1 MKKSNSM
8 WAYIYG
14 ALAVMLVYNLTPFFW
29 MVVSSFKSELEV
41 VSYPATFLPKV
52 FTTDAYEK
60 IWLQEGFLLYFK
72 NSLTVSLSTAALS
85 SLVGIFA
92 GYGFSRFRFKGRLA
106 IMTAFLATQMIPG
119 VLLVGPYFKMMTLA
133 GLYDTLTGLILAQ
146 TSITLPFSVWMIK
159 GYMDTVPIEI
169 DQAAEVDGASRLQTL
184 FLCIVPLVLPGLVA
198 TTIFAFLLSW
208 GDLLWALCLIS
219 DPQKQTMTLGI
230 TQLVGQFRVYWSEIM
245 AATVIASII
254 PAFLYLIL
262 QRYLVQGFTEAAVK
276 E

>member
-1 MKKSNSM
+1 MRKSKQV
-8 WAYIYG
+8 WVFIYA
-14 ALAVMLVYNLTPFFW
+14 ALGVMLVYNLLPFFW
-29 MVVSSFKSELEV
+29 MVISSFKTGLEV
-41 VSYPATFLPKV
+41 ISYPATLLPNE
-52 FTTDAYEK
+52 FTTEAYEK

-72 NSLTVSLSTAALS
+72 NSLIVSLSTAALS

-92 GYGFSRFRFKGRLA
+92 GYGFSRFRFPGRLTL
-106 IMTAFLATQMIPG
+106 MTAFLATQMIPG
-119 VLLVGPYFKMMTLA
+119 VLLVGPYFKMLTIA
-133 GLYDTLTGLILAQ
+133 GLYNTLFGLILAQ
-146 TSITLPFSVWMIK
+146 TSITLPFSVWMMK

-169 DQAAEVDGASRLQTL
+169 DQAAEVDGASRLQTM

-219 DPQKQTMTLGI
+219 EQSKQTITLGI
-230 TQLVGQFRVYWSEIM
+230 TQLVGQFRVQWSEIM

-254 PAFLYLIL
+254 PATLYLIL
-262 QRYLVQGFTEAAVK
+262 QRYLVQGFAEAAVK